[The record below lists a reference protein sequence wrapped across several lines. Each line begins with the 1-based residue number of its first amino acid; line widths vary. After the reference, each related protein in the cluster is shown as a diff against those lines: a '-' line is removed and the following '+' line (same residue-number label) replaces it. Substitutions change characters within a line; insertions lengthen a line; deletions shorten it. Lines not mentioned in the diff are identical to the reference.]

1 MMPPLR
7 TPGNASCFGS
17 GFQSA
22 TTSPFLAKLRI
33 RNPSELA
40 GPQPQHALLGAYVSC
55 REGAAFMTVTHK
67 RPTIFRPTCRD
78 TGAVPGRYKANA
90 AGSSDCD
97 RAALPRARTSRLRVT
112 RQRLAY
118 SVPAGT

>member
-40 GPQPQHALLGAYVSC
+40 GSQPQHALLGAYVSC
-55 REGAAFMTVTHK
+55 SESEKASDTNALQFSGRRAGIRAQ
-67 RPTIFRPTCRD
+67 FRP
-78 TGAVPGRYKANA
+78 GVK
-90 AGSSDCD
+90 
-97 RAALPRARTSRLRVT
+97 RARPDQAIVIVLLYHVR
-112 RQRLAY
+112 A
-118 SVPAGT
+118 PAGYA